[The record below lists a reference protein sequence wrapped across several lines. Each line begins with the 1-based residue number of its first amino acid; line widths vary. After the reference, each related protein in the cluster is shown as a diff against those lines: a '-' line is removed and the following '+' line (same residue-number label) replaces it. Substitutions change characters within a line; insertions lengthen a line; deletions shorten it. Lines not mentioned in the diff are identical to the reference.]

1 MLEKTTIQKIFTFYS
16 KRESEENLEKFILE
30 EIFEKQLMPELG
42 YKKEIF
48 RILPTNRNKEYYI
61 QNTEN
66 EEQKIGLLIS
76 EGEILPKD
84 EKALLNILDDNIKW
98 GIITNGQ
105 SILLINKDI
114 ETSKIENW
122 KTRKIVLEVRLSENN
137 DISYLKYFTRDE
149 LFSTKNT
156 LYFKDIAEYR
166 NMQYRGNK
174 ESWAAYNSSL
184 KRFFNYYITE
194 YGGYYDGYEKFK
206 FADFERFISELKVQS
221 PATIVNIYAHISVY
235 LRDKIGLRKNG
246 FELSR
251 KEVLKSFTEVKKE
264 ELGDILDK
272 RRLMEINKFFLRKK
286 NHQLRNLT
294 IFYLSVCYG
303 IERRQICQLR
313 WKDISIEEE
322 EIALENVKKPMPK
335 QLVKLL
341 KELKSENEDKRYPEE
356 FVFYVNRNGK
366 AYPITKDAVNNM
378 FSSLAEI
385 DRCDAVYTQYSPA
398 KIRRTL
404 AGILLK
410 TLSLEDVMY
419 LLSIEA
425 ENLDK
430 YLTSEEIYVKSKENL
445 HKKKSRDSWHPMEEV
460 LEGVF

>member
-1 MLEKTTIQKIFTFYS
+1 MFQKTTIQNISILYS
-16 KRESEENLEKFILE
+16 KRESADNLEKFILE
-30 EIFEKQLMPELG
+30 EIFEKQLMPALE
-42 YKKEIF
+42 YKKELF
-48 RILPTNRNKEYYI
+48 RIIPMSKKKEYYI

-76 EGEILPKD
+76 EREITLRD
-84 EKALLNILDDNIKW
+84 ETALLNILGDTTEW

-105 SILLINKDI
+105 SIILINKDI
-114 ETSKIENW
+114 QTSKIESW
-122 KTRKIVLEVRLSENN
+122 KTGKKVLEVRLSENS
-137 DISYLKYFTRDE
+137 DISYLKYFSREE
-149 LFSTKNT
+149 LLGTKNA
-156 LYFKDIAEYR
+156 LYFKDIAQYR
-166 NMQYRGNK
+166 NIQYRGSE

-184 KRFFNYYITE
+184 KRFFKYYITE

-206 FADFERFISELKVQS
+206 FADFKSFILKSKVQS

-264 ELGDILDK
+264 ELGDILDE

-313 WKDISIEEE
+313 WKDIRIEDG
-322 EIALENVKKPMPK
+322 EITLENVKKPLLKP
-335 QLVKLL
+335 LVKLL
-341 KELKSENEDKRYPEE
+341 KELRSENKDKGYPEE
-356 FVFYVNRNGK
+356 FVFYVNRNDK
-366 AYPITKDAVNNM
+366 VYPITKDAVNNM
-378 FSSLAEI
+378 FSSLTEI
-385 DRCDAVYTQYSPA
+385 DRCDPVYTQYSPA

-404 AGILLK
+404 ARILLK
-410 TLSLEDVMY
+410 KLPLEEVMY

-430 YLTSEEIYVKSKENL
+430 YLTSEEIYATAKENL
-445 HKKKSRDSWHPMEEV
+445 DEKKSGDKWHPMEEV
-460 LEGVF
+460 LKGVF